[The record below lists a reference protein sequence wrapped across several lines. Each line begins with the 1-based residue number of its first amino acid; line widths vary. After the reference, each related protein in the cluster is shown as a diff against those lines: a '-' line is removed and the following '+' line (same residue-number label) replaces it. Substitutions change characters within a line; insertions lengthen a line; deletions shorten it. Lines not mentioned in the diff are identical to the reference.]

1 MGYNASP
8 FGRDRRRK
16 GNSRRAH
23 RHRPDRRYAARRLR
37 LESLEDRRLLAVI
50 TWDGEAGTTDWHD
63 EANWSTNTVPG
74 PSDDVQLDA
83 VAVHISEDLAV
94 QSLALH
100 GGSLN
105 VAANATVAQ
114 FEFKGGTL
122 AGSGTVTVNE
132 IVVVRQS
139 PARRTRQLRESGIL
153 LVVEVRA
160 PMTAPR
166 PPQGGGG
173 GEVTEPVPE
182 REVCSCSRVS
192 REIR

>member
-1 MGYNASP
+1 MSYYASP

-37 LESLEDRRLLAVI
+37 LESLEDRRLLAEI
-50 TWDGEAGTTDWHD
+50 AWDGEAGTTDWHD
-63 EANWSTNTVPG
+63 EANWSTNTVPS

-83 VAVHISEDLAV
+83 VAVHISEDLTV

-122 AGSGTVTVNE
+122 TGSGTVTVSDL
-132 IVVVRQS
+132 VVVRQS
-139 PARRTRQLRESGIL
+139 PAPRTLQLRGSGVL
-153 LVVEVRA
+153 LVVEVRET
-160 PMTAPR
+160 MIAPR
-166 PPQGGGG
+166 PRQGGGG
-173 GEVTEPVPE
+173 IEVTEPVL
-182 REVCSCSRVS
+182 SR
-192 REIR
+192 